1 MAETIVMILAAIALI
16 GGCTLVAIVA
26 TTALG
31 MFMGRLEVAL
41 GTSMLLMGTLLYAV
55 GGNTVSVV
63 TLVAL
68 SHAIAGGL
76 IWYKNKV
83 RRK

>member
-1 MAETIVMILAAIALI
+1 MAETIVTILAALALI
-16 GGCTLVAIVA
+16 GGCSLVAVVA
-26 TTALG
+26 TTALQV
-31 MFMGRLEVAL
+31 FVGRLEVAL

-55 GGNTVSVV
+55 GGNTFSVV

-68 SHAIAGGL
+68 SHAVAGGL

-83 RRK
+83 KRR

>member
-1 MAETIVMILAAIALI
+1 MAETIVTIVAALALI
-16 GGCTLVAIVA
+16 GGCTLVAVVA

-41 GTSMLLMGTLLYAV
+41 GTSMLLMGALLYAV
-55 GGNTVSVV
+55 GGGTYAVV
-63 TLVAL
+63 IIVAV